1 MTEIKKSGS
10 TTRRFTLQT
19 GLAAA
24 ALPLVGLGTHAAI
37 AQTSPVTKVQDF
49 QTAADV
55 PKAEQE
61 GEFLFYTND
70 SEPAA
75 AALLAAFNREFPKIK
90 GNYVRA
96 QNGALYSKILA
107 ERSAGRFNVDVI
119 QFSEV
124 GTAIDFQKRGGYLRH
139 VSPEASAYGAEHLSS
154 PVGDYFWSGVTF
166 GGIGYNTTKVT
177 ESEAP
182 KTWKDLLDPRWKNS
196 ISTKQ
201 STSGMQFTEWYELRQ
216 LYGEGF
222 WKEFEKQRPR
232 GFDSR
237 VQLFDR
243 LAKGD
248 DKVCALAE
256 YAGYALYIQKGA
268 AIAFVAPPDG
278 LPASPLVAGVVDKAP
293 HSEAAKLFID
303 WMMSI
308 RGQTHYQNDPY
319 LYYGSVRKDAPP
331 MPGGKRL
338 SDFKLLAPTDMAA
351 VEATRDTFNKQWN
364 GMLGL

>member
-1 MTEIKKSGS
+1 MTDKNHGS
-10 TTRRFTLQT
+10 TTRRFTLKA

-24 ALPLVGLGTHAAI
+24 SLPLAGLAARGAR
-37 AQTSPVTKVQDF
+37 AQTATKVLDF
-49 QTAADV
+49 QTTADIA
-55 PKAEQE
+55 KAEQE
-61 GEFLFYTND
+61 GEILYYTND

-75 AALLAAFNREFPKIK
+75 AGLLEAFSKDFPKIK

-96 QNGALYSKILA
+96 QNGALYSKLLA
-107 ERSAGRFNVDVI
+107 ERSAGRFNVDIV
-119 QFSEV
+119 QFSEL

-139 VSPEASAYGAEHLSS
+139 VSPEASFYTPDHLSAPS
-154 PVGDYFWSGVTF
+154 GDYFWSGVSF
-166 GGIGYNTTKVT
+166 GGIAYNTTKVK

-182 KTWKDLLDPRWKNS
+182 KVWKDLLDPRWKNAM
-196 ISTKQ
+196 STKQ
-201 STSGMQFTEWYELRQ
+201 STSGMQFVEWYELRRM
-216 LYGEGF
+216 YGEGF

-248 DKVCALAE
+248 DKICALAE
-256 YAGYALYIQKGA
+256 YAGYALYVQKGA
-268 AIAFVAPPDG
+268 PIAFVAPPDG
-278 LPASPLVAGVVDKAP
+278 LPVTPLVAGVVDKAP
-293 HSEAAKLFID
+293 HPEAAKLFID

-308 RGQTHYQNDPY
+308 RGQTHYQTDPY
-319 LYYGSVRKDAPP
+319 LYYGSVRSDAPA

-338 SDFKLLAPTDMAA
+338 ADFKLLAPSDMAA
-351 VEATRDTFNKQWN
+351 MEATRDTFNKQWN